1 MEIVN
6 AVTMAHQFIH
16 PKLSTAN
23 LVIDATAGNGY
34 DTLFLAENTPKEA
47 AVVSFDIQDE
57 ALVKTES
64 LLTKRGLLHKVR
76 LILDSHA
83 HITNY
88 INQPIDAAMFNLGYL
103 PGGNHAIS
111 TCPGTTLQALTFL
124 LQCLKTKGIIT
135 IAAYP
140 GYEHGKLECQKVHE
154 FLTNLNQ
161 KAFTVGCWSMIN
173 QKNNP
178 PVLYIIQKNK
188 EWTA

>member
-1 MEIVN
+1 MEVVN
-6 AVTMAHQFIH
+6 AVTMAHHFIH

-34 DTLFLAENTPKEA
+34 DTLFLAENTSKKTTI
-47 AVVSFDIQDE
+47 VSFDIQAE
-57 ALVKTES
+57 ALAKTEILLSKHS
-64 LLTKRGLLHKVR
+64 LLYKVR

-83 HITNY
+83 NIANY

-103 PGGNHAIS
+103 PGGNHLVS
-111 TCPGTTLQALTFL
+111 TSPDTTLQAMTNI
-124 LQCLKTKGIIT
+124 LQCLKTKGLIT

-140 GYEHGKLECQKVHE
+140 GYEHGRVECQTVHE
-154 FLTNLNQ
+154 YLTNLNQ
-161 KAFTVGCWSMIN
+161 KAFTVGCWSMVN